1 MKLFVIKIVANN
13 FLGFS
18 SSFTIISPP
27 FPPFES
33 LFKSVWESE
42 KKATSVPEINA
53 ELKSKAIKT
62 KALITFKKSIE
73 VDNRNKGSGSGSK
86 F

>member
-1 MKLFVIKIVANN
+1 
-13 FLGFS
+13 
-18 SSFTIISPP
+18 
-27 FPPFES
+27 

-73 VDNRNKGSGSGSK
+73 VDNKNKGSGSGSK